1 MPELTEYKYRALM
14 VLTAEERET
23 ANALAIQLDP
33 AAGPDTFGAALSAD
47 GHFPATHYWCS
58 VLVTEAQWGELLMMK
73 AAYFPTATVTEWYME
88 ADPQKPRRLLAELG
102 LKVINDGI

>member
-1 MPELTEYKYRALM
+1 M
-14 VLTAEERET
+14 VLTADERET

-33 AAGPDTFGAALSAD
+33 AAGPDTFSAALSAD

-58 VLVTEAQWGELLMMK
+58 VLVTEEQWGELLMMK

-88 ADPQKPRRLLAELG
+88 ADPQKPRRLLAGLG